1 MRWSPI
7 RTGVGVAPPSPASYE
22 ACDRSSG
29 GDLLDAGGAAAL
41 VDQVE
46 DRLLELWLVDRQLAA
61 GDGALAARLRPRH
74 LAGHREADG
83 REHGGVPRPEVL
95 RGVALAGD
103 LLDVLVDVARAD
115 VRPAA
120 PCLVGEQL
128 VAPAAAALEL
138 AHDVDRQRV
147 DDGPYLPL
155 ARLGDVVEDHR
166 VPVLELHV
174 RLAHRRQAEALVGH
188 GVLLRPD

>member
-61 GDGALAARLRPRH
+61 GGVRGLLERRADDQASLVGVEDAGVDVGGLADR
-74 LAGHREADG
+74 
-83 REHGGVPRPEVL
+83 
-95 RGVALAGD
+95 RGVAEVVRD
-103 LLDVLVDVARAD
+103 LL
-115 VRPAA
+115 
-120 PCLVGEQL
+120 
-128 VAPAAAALEL
+128 
-138 AHDVDRQRV
+138 
-147 DDGPYLPL
+147 
-155 ARLGDVVEDHR
+155 
-166 VPVLELHV
+166 
-174 RLAHRRQAEALVGH
+174 H
-188 GVLLRPD
+188 G